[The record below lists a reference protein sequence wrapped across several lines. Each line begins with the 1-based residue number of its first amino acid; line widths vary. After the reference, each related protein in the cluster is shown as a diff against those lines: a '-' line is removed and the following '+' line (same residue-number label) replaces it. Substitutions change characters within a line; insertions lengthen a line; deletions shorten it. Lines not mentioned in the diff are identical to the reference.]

1 MKCPHTFGNFLVLL
15 VNFAVIVSKDEAFD
29 EGHTVN
35 KFTALDIVVMMFNAK
50 ENVVLIHQDKFLSYV
65 IAFVSRWSMK

>member
-1 MKCPHTFGNFLVLL
+1 M
-15 VNFAVIVSKDEAFD
+15 
-29 EGHTVN
+29 N